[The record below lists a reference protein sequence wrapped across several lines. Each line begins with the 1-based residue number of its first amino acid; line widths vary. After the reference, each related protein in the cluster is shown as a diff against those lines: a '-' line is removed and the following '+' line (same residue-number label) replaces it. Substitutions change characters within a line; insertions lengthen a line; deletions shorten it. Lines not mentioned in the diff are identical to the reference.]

1 MEIFYNAFPLWT
13 SIHYKLYYAKNIII
27 RDGINSLRLTGS
39 VKNELVCYMYPGT
52 KFNSPPYLMLHFLL
66 TCEHML
72 KQLQMMEVAAG
83 HSDHHDFPSI
93 FE

>member
-39 VKNELVCYMYPGT
+39 VKNELVAACT
-52 KFNSPPYLMLHFLL
+52 LERNSIR
-66 TCEHML
+66 
-72 KQLQMMEVAAG
+72 
-83 HSDHHDFPSI
+83 HHI
-93 FE
+93 